1 MEQSIYK
8 AADSF
13 NKKDFSAI
21 STYGTL
27 KAGDSFSKKD
37 FSVISSYGTLKL
49 TSQFNQQFRQAI
61 FEQHETIK

>member
-49 TSQFNQQFRQAI
+49 TS
-61 FEQHETIK
+61 